1 MKIIDE
7 NGAVLTTEPDLEAGY
22 LVEDVEV
29 IHHEAI
35 EGTAPQWHRET
46 AKLPDGTPAIYYRD
60 GVEIGR
66 DTVKVIDVPG
76 VDPQP
81 AWDEEV
87 PVMRYI
93 RYTTEELAQREAEKK
108 AAEDAKVEAERK
120 KAEQEALPQR
130 VADLEAENAQLK
142 EQLTAQESSMTDL
155 QLALCSL
162 YEQAEGSETE

>member
-29 IHHEAI
+29 VHHDAV
-35 EGTAPQWHRET
+35 EGAAPQWHRET

-60 GVEIGR
+60 GKEIGR
-66 DTVKVIDVPG
+66 DMVKVIDVPG
-76 VDPQP
+76 VEPQP

-93 RYTTEELAQREAEKK
+93 RYTAEELAQREKEK
-108 AAEDAKVEAERK
+108 
-120 KAEQEALPQR
+120 QEAQQRQDTLDKLPETLAALQAAQ
-130 VADLEAENAQLK
+130 ADADALNVDQAYRLTLLEL
-142 EQLTAQESSMTDL
+142 
-155 QLALCSL
+155 
-162 YEQAEGSETE
+162 GITE

>member
-7 NGAVLTTEPDLEAGY
+7 TGSVLTTEPDLEAGY

-29 IHHEAI
+29 VHHDAV

-46 AKLPDGTPAIYYRD
+46 AKLPDGSPAIYYRD
-60 GVEIGR
+60 GKEIGR
-66 DTVKVIDVPG
+66 DMVKVIDVPG

-93 RYTTEELAQREAEKK
+93 RYTAEELA
-108 AAEDAKVEAERK
+108 
-120 KAEQEALPQR
+120 
-130 VADLEAENAQLK
+130 
-142 EQLTAQESSMTDL
+142 AQEKARKEAQQQQEVLDKLPETLAAL
-155 QLALCSL
+155 QAAQADADALNVD
-162 YEQAEGSETE
+162 QAYRLTLLELGITE

>member
-29 IHHEAI
+29 THHDAV

-46 AKLPDGTPAIYYRD
+46 AKLPDGSLAIYYRD

-66 DTVKVIDVPG
+66 DMVKVIDVPG

-93 RYTTEELAQREAEKK
+93 RYTAEELAAQEEA
-108 AAEDAKVEAERK
+108 RK
-120 KAEQEALPQR
+120 KQQEREKLPET
-130 VADLEAENAQLK
+130 VADLMQQL
-142 EQLTAQESSMTDL
+142 TDL
-155 QLALCSL
+155 QLALCELLSL
-162 YEQAEGSETE
+162 IHI